1 MDRSYI
7 IYIISG
13 LIYIIS
19 NILLLYLSNRIIQET
34 NTNPLRKILTN
45 DEISQIFYQTNYSIS
60 YSIKH
65 EYKNLRFLMD
75 YDQCNE
81 YKEKILDLKTKEDK
95 YISKVFSVDLGFI
108 GAIIGIIYYG
118 LILLVFFA
126 IYFYLVYLLGSC
138 LCEHIRV
145 LMLCCWPCFAIV
157 FNIFAIAYMVLIF
170 VLIYYIFWSG
180 SKEFEEFLDC
190 PFVNRDFMSNKYSEM
205 IDFRKDLKYF
215 SFIIIVNIVSC
226 YAYVFSSEK
235 NKSTSY

>member
-1 MDRSYI
+1 MERSYI

-13 LIYIIS
+13 LVYILS
-19 NILLLYLSNRIIQET
+19 NILLLFFSNRIIKET
-34 NTNPLRKILTN
+34 ETNPLRKNLTN

-60 YSIKH
+60 YSIKQ

-75 YDQCNE
+75 YQQCNE
-81 YKEKILDLKTKEDK
+81 YKEKILDLKTKRDK
-95 YISKVFSVDLGFI
+95 YISYVFDVDLAFI

-118 LILLVFFA
+118 LILIVIFA

-145 LMLCCWPCFAIV
+145 LMFCCGPCFACV
-157 FNIFAIAYMVLIF
+157 FNIFAYAYMALIF

-190 PFVNRDFMSNKYSEM
+190 SIVNKDFMSNKYSEI

-226 YAYVFSSEK
+226 YAYLISSDKVKEK
-235 NKSTSY
+235 

>member
-75 YDQCNE
+75 
-81 YKEKILDLKTKEDK
+81 
-95 YISKVFSVDLGFI
+95 
-108 GAIIGIIYYG
+108 
-118 LILLVFFA
+118 
-126 IYFYLVYLLGSC
+126 
-138 LCEHIRV
+138 
-145 LMLCCWPCFAIV
+145 
-157 FNIFAIAYMVLIF
+157 
-170 VLIYYIFWSG
+170 
-180 SKEFEEFLDC
+180 
-190 PFVNRDFMSNKYSEM
+190 
-205 IDFRKDLKYF
+205 
-215 SFIIIVNIVSC
+215 
-226 YAYVFSSEK
+226 
-235 NKSTSY
+235 